1 MWAREPKD
9 SDGNRPG
16 LKESRRWTEGYE
28 RVAERAEELPGV
40 RLVYVADRESDLFEW
55 MKNGCRVEALQ
66 LSTRAR
72 LELALG
78 IYRVVA
84 WRVAYMQRMGRTN
97 PHLPARVVFSA
108 GSGTKKATGGGTV
121 HTGGGSQV

>member
-40 RLVYVADRESDLFEW
+40 RLVYVADRESDLFE
-55 MKNGCRVEALQ
+55 KNPRCFSTGSVKTPFSMAYLRFWANPPNV
-66 LSTRAR
+66 LSI
-72 LELALG
+72 L
-78 IYRVVA
+78 
-84 WRVAYMQRMGRTN
+84 
-97 PHLPARVVFSA
+97 
-108 GSGTKKATGGGTV
+108 
-121 HTGGGSQV
+121 